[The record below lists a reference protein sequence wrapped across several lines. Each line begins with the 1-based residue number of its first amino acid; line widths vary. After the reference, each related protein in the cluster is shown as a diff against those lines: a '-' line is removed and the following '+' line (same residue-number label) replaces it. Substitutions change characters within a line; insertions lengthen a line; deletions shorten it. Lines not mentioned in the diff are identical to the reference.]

1 MKIALFL
8 IMCSSIQSICMPP
21 FLYEKTFNN
30 HYDCLVKGYENS
42 LEKIKEIG
50 KDDINA
56 LGIYAKFECKEIILP
71 PEKPKKPVKMVN
83 FIDLPKGLKNGH

>member
-30 HYDCLVKGYENS
+30 HYDCLLKGYQMSIEK
-42 LEKIKEIG
+42 LEEIG
-50 KDDINA
+50 KAEVN
-56 LGIYAKFECKEIILP
+56 LHGIYVKFECKEFP
-71 PEKPKKPVKMVN
+71 QSQKKPTKMVN
-83 FIDLPKGLKNGH
+83 FVDLPKGLKNGH